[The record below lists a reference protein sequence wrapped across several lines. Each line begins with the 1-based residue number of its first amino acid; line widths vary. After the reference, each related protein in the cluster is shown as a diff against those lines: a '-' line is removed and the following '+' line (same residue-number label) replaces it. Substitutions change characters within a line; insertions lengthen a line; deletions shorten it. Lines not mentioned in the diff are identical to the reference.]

1 MNHFLNS
8 FGISNYIRQMM
19 CGIIYFI
26 PFFLFSRSSTECFL
40 KNGQGD
46 WSSTKLLVV
55 AVVAAC
61 IGTLIYHVEKN
72 LLGYSSQVFRAWCKH
87 KHPKCPVVTAMIFMI
102 LAAILPLIVM
112 AWGYKK
118 GVVEV
123 LIHWLMEWR
132 ISVLIAIFLAILP
145 SFLLISALYT
155 NLFQQQNSKKAERD
169 WEKTEPAFDKTV
181 EETRNAWK
189 ASSVRWFDME
199 NPPRLHEIR
208 EISER
213 ESNWADFI
221 HCGQTS
227 AISWILGSITAVHL
241 NQANVDSSLFW
252 CGISIALWL
261 LAFEFFC
268 EWHKSLHIDY
278 MVKQYQSFS
287 ENKK

>member
-1 MNHFLNS
+1 MNHFFNS

-26 PFFLFSRSSTECFL
+26 PFFLFARSSTECFL

-72 LLGYSSQVFRAWCKH
+72 LLGYSSQVFRAWCKNS
-87 KHPKCPVVTAMIFMI
+87 KWPVWVALIFMA
-102 LAAILPLIVM
+102 LAAILPLPVM
-112 AWGYKK
+112 ARGHKE
-118 GVVEV
+118 GVVET
-123 LIHWLMEWR
+123 LTHWLMNGETP
-132 ISVLIAIFLAILP
+132 VLMAICLAILP
-145 SFLLISALYT
+145 LFLLISAGRS
-155 NLFQQQNSKKAERD
+155 NSDSGKPER
-169 WEKTEPAFDKTV
+169 AFDRTV
-181 EETRNAWK
+181 KETRNAWR
-189 ASSVRWFDME
+189 AASVRWSDTE
-199 NPPRLHEIR
+199 NSSQLREIR

-227 AISWILGSITAVHL
+227 AISWILGSITAIHL
-241 NQANVDSSLFW
+241 NQANVVDSYLFW

-278 MVKQYQSFS
+278 MVEQYR
-287 ENKK
+287 KIKG